1 MEIGHSEI
9 SLRKSI
15 IPIVL
20 LISLLFYNII
30 FYEDNDW
37 LGDYTYHYILVFT
50 SIVATGIGLSEKIK
64 ISFVIKK
71 IFSSIKSISTPII
84 ILLLVGALAGS
95 WKVSGIIPAMVYYG
109 LNLVDP
115 AVFLPLTLVVSTLVS
130 LTTGSSYT
138 TSATVGIALVAVGVA
153 FNIPSGMTAGAVISG
168 AYFGDKMSPLSD
180 TTNLAPAM
188 AGTDLYSHIKYMT
201 YTTFPTY
208 AITLVVFIILSFNME
223 IGSAGEMKDIR
234 SLSET
239 ILQDFH
245 ISPLLFLIPAL
256 VIILAFLKVRPV
268 IALSFGILGAII
280 FSIIFQNNILDSI
293 DPSKSTSILLS
304 IFTDTSIPTENERII
319 RLYDSGGMKG
329 MLWTIYLTISAMI
342 FGGSMDGIGALKKI
356 TNYLLNKAE
365 STFELFVSTAAS
377 CLGIN
382 IVASDQYLAIVIP
395 GKMFKDAFEE
405 KNLSAVNLSRTL
417 EDTGTVTSALIPWN
431 TCGAYHH
438 GVLGVSVAD
447 YFIYA
452 IFNWLSPITTLIYAS
467 LMIKIKMIS
476 NHKF

>member
-30 FYEDNDW
+30 FFENNDW
-37 LGDYTYHYILVFT
+37 LGGYTYHYILVFT

-319 RLYDSGGMKG
+319 SLYDSGGMKG

-365 STFELFVSTAAS
+365 STFGLFASTAAS

>member
-30 FYEDNDW
+30 FFENNDW

-208 AITLVVFIILSFNME
+208 AITLLVFIILSFNME

-365 STFELFVSTAAS
+365 STFGLFVSTAAS

>member
-1 MEIGHSEI
+1 MEITHSEI

-30 FYEDNDW
+30 FFENNDW

-71 IFSSIKSISTPII
+71 IFSSIKSISTAII

-223 IGSAGEMKDIR
+223 IGSAGEMRDIR

-239 ILQDFH
+239 ILEDFH

-365 STFELFVSTAAS
+365 STFGLFASTAAS

>member
-1 MEIGHSEI
+1 MEITSSEI
-9 SLRKSI
+9 GLKKSM
-15 IPIVL
+15 IPVL
-20 LISLLFYNII
+20 ILISLLFYNII
-30 FYEDNDW
+30 YFENNDW
-37 LGDYTYHYILVFT
+37 LGDYTYHYILIFT
-50 SIVATGIGLSEKIK
+50 SLIATLLGISEGVKITH
-64 ISFVIKK
+64 VIKK

-115 AVFLPLTLVVSTLVS
+115 GIFLPLTLIVSTLVS

-138 TSATVGIALVAVGVA
+138 TSATVGIALVAVGIA
-153 FNIPSGMTAGAVISG
+153 FNIPAGMTAGAVISG

-188 AGTDLYSHIKYMT
+188 AGTDLYSHIKYMA
-201 YTTFPTY
+201 YTTIPTY
-208 AITLVVFIILSFNME
+208 VLTLIVFIILSYNLD
-223 IGSAGEMKDIR
+223 ISSSGEMSEINN
-234 SLSET
+234 LSNT
-239 ILQDFH
+239 ILNDFY
-245 ISPLLFLIPAL
+245 ISPILFIVPAL
-256 VIILAFLKVRPV
+256 VILLAFLKVRPI
-268 IALSFGILGAII
+268 IALGVGILSAIL
-280 FSIIFQNNILDSI
+280 FSIIFQNNILNSI
-293 DPSKSTSILLS
+293 DPSLTNSLLQS
-304 IFTDTSIPTENERII
+304 VFSDTSIPTENARIE

-329 MLWTIYLTISAMI
+329 MLWTIYLTISAMV
-342 FGGSMDGIGALKKI
+342 FGGSMDGIGALRKI
-356 TNYLLNKAE
+356 TNFLLSKAKT
-365 STFELFVSTAAS
+365 TFGLFASTAVS

-431 TCGAYHH
+431 TCGAYHY
-438 GVLGVSVAD
+438 GVLGVSVTD

-452 IFNWLSPITTLIYAS
+452 IFNWLSPITTLIYAAF
-467 LMIKIKMIS
+467 MIKIKMIT

>member
-1 MEIGHSEI
+1 MEITSSEI
-9 SLRKSI
+9 GLKKSI
-15 IPIVL
+15 IPVL
-20 LISLLFYNII
+20 ILISLLFYNII
-30 FYEDNDW
+30 YFENNDW
-37 LGDYTYHYILVFT
+37 LGDYTYHYILIFT
-50 SIVATGIGLSEKIK
+50 SLIATLLGISEGVKITH
-64 ISFVIKK
+64 VLKK

-115 AVFLPLTLVVSTLVS
+115 GIFLPLTLIVSTLVS

-138 TSATVGIALVAVGVA
+138 TSATVGIALVAVGIA
-153 FNIPSGMTAGAVISG
+153 FNIPAGMTAGAVISG

-188 AGTDLYSHIKYMT
+188 AGTDLYSHIKYMA
-201 YTTFPTY
+201 YTTIPTY
-208 AITLVVFIILSFNME
+208 VLTLIVFIILSYNLD
-223 IGSAGEMKDIR
+223 ISSTGEMSEINN
-234 SLSET
+234 LSNT
-239 ILQDFH
+239 ILNDFY
-245 ISPLLFLIPAL
+245 ISPILFIVPAL
-256 VIILAFLKVRPV
+256 VILLAFLKVRPI
-268 IALSFGILGAII
+268 IALGVGILSAIL
-280 FSIIFQNNILDSI
+280 FSIIFQNNILNSI
-293 DPSKSTSILLS
+293 DPSLTNSLLQS
-304 IFTDTSIPTENERII
+304 VFSDTSIPTENARIE

-329 MLWTIYLTISAMI
+329 MLWTIYLTISAMV
-342 FGGSMDGIGALKKI
+342 FGGSMDGIGALRKI
-356 TNYLLNKAE
+356 TNFLLSKAKT
-365 STFELFVSTAAS
+365 TFGLFASTAVS

-431 TCGAYHH
+431 TCGAYHY
-438 GVLGVSVAD
+438 GVLGVSVTD

-452 IFNWLSPITTLIYAS
+452 IFNWLSPITTLIYAAF
-467 LMIKIKMIS
+467 MIKIKMIT

>member
-37 LGDYTYHYILVFT
+37 LGDYTYQYILVFT

-71 IFSSIKSISTPII
+71 IFSSIKSISTAII

-115 AVFLPLTLVVSTLVS
+115 AVFLPLTLIVSTLVA

-365 STFELFVSTAAS
+365 STFGLFASTAAS

>member
-1 MEIGHSEI
+1 MEIRHSEI

-30 FYEDNDW
+30 FFENNDW

-50 SIVATGIGLSEKIK
+50 SLVATGIGLSEKIK
-64 ISFVIKK
+64 ISFVVKK

-84 ILLLVGALAGS
+84 ILLLVGALAGT

-138 TSATVGIALVAVGVA
+138 TSATVGIALVAVGIA

-208 AITLVVFIILSFNME
+208 AVTLVVFIILSYNME
-223 IGSAGEMKDIR
+223 ITSAGEMSDIR
-234 SLSET
+234 SLSDT
-239 ILQDFH
+239 ILNDFH

-256 VIILAFLKVRPV
+256 VILLAFLKVRPV
-268 IALSFGILGAII
+268 IALSFGILGAIV
-280 FSIIFQNNILDSI
+280 FSIIFQNNILESI
-293 DPSKSTSILLS
+293 DSSRPTSILLS
-304 IFTDTSIPTENERII
+304 VFTDTSIPTDNERIV

-356 TNYLLNKAE
+356 TNYLLNKAK
-365 STFELFVSTAAS
+365 STFGLFASTAAS

-395 GKMFKDAFEE
+395 GKMFKDAYEE

-431 TCGAYHH
+431 TCGAYHY
-438 GVLGVSVAD
+438 GVLGVSVTD
-447 YFIYA
+447 YFVYA
-452 IFNWLSPITTLIYAS
+452 IFNWLSPITTLIYAAF
-467 LMIKIKMIS
+467 MIKIKMIS

>member
-1 MEIGHSEI
+1 MEITNSEI

-30 FYEDNDW
+30 FFENNDW

-71 IFSSIKSISTPII
+71 IFSSIKSISTAII

-115 AVFLPLTLVVSTLVS
+115 AVFLPITLVVSTLVS

-208 AITLVVFIILSFNME
+208 AITLVVFIILSLNME
-223 IGSAGEMKDIR
+223 IGSVGEMRDIR

-239 ILQDFH
+239 ILEDFH

-319 RLYDSGGMKG
+319 RLYNSGGMKS

-365 STFELFVSTAAS
+365 STFGLFASTAAS

-467 LMIKIKMIS
+467 LMIKIRMIS

>member
-1 MEIGHSEI
+1 MEITSSEI
-9 SLRKSI
+9 GLKKSM
-15 IPIVL
+15 IPVL
-20 LISLLFYNII
+20 ILISLLFYNII
-30 FYEDNDW
+30 YFENNDW
-37 LGDYTYHYILVFT
+37 LGDYTYHYILIFT
-50 SIVATGIGLSEKIK
+50 SLIATLLGVSEGVKITH
-64 ISFVIKK
+64 VIKK

-115 AVFLPLTLVVSTLVS
+115 GIFLPLTLIVSTLVS

-138 TSATVGIALVAVGVA
+138 TSATVGIALVAVGIA
-153 FNIPSGMTAGAVISG
+153 FNIPAGMTAGAVISG

-188 AGTDLYSHIKYMT
+188 AGTDLYSHIKYMA
-201 YTTFPTY
+201 YTTIPTY
-208 AITLVVFIILSFNME
+208 VLTLIVFIILSYNLD
-223 IGSAGEMKDIR
+223 ISSTGEMNEINN
-234 SLSET
+234 LSNT
-239 ILQDFH
+239 ILNDFY
-245 ISPLLFLIPAL
+245 ISPILFIVPAL
-256 VIILAFLKVRPV
+256 VILLAFLKVRPI
-268 IALSFGILGAII
+268 IALGVGILSAIL
-280 FSIIFQNNILDSI
+280 FSIIFQNNILNSI
-293 DPSKSTSILLS
+293 DPSLTNSLLQS
-304 IFTDTSIPTENERII
+304 VFSDTSIPTENARIE

-329 MLWTIYLTISAMI
+329 MLWTIYLTISAMV
-342 FGGSMDGIGALKKI
+342 FGGSMDGIGALRKI
-356 TNYLLNKAE
+356 TNFLLSKAKT
-365 STFELFVSTAAS
+365 TFGLFASTAVS

-431 TCGAYHH
+431 TCGAYHY
-438 GVLGVSVAD
+438 GVLGVSVTD

-452 IFNWLSPITTLIYAS
+452 IFNWLSPITTLIYAAF
-467 LMIKIKMIS
+467 MIKIKMIT

>member
-1 MEIGHSEI
+1 MEIGHTEI

-30 FYEDNDW
+30 FFENNDW

-71 IFSSIKSISTPII
+71 IFSSINSIRTPII

-208 AITLVVFIILSFNME
+208 FITLVVFIILSFNIE
-223 IGSAGEMKDIR
+223 IGSAGEMSDIR

-239 ILQDFH
+239 ILEDFH

-256 VIILAFLKVRPV
+256 VIILAFLKVKPV

-280 FSIIFQNNILDSI
+280 FSIIFQNNILESI
-293 DPSKSTSILLS
+293 DPSRSTSILLS

-319 RLYDSGGMKG
+319 RLYESGGMKG

-365 STFELFVSTAAS
+365 SIFGLFASTAAS

>member
-1 MEIGHSEI
+1 
-9 SLRKSI
+9 
-15 IPIVL
+15 
-20 LISLLFYNII
+20 
-30 FYEDNDW
+30 
-37 LGDYTYHYILVFT
+37 
-50 SIVATGIGLSEKIK
+50 
-64 ISFVIKK
+64 
-71 IFSSIKSISTPII
+71 
-84 ILLLVGALAGS
+84 
-95 WKVSGIIPAMVYYG
+95 
-109 LNLVDP
+109 
-115 AVFLPLTLVVSTLVS
+115 
-130 LTTGSSYT
+130 
-138 TSATVGIALVAVGVA
+138 
-153 FNIPSGMTAGAVISG
+153 MTAGAVISG

-208 AITLVVFIILSFNME
+208 VITLVVFIILSFNIE
-223 IGSAGEMKDIR
+223 IGSAGEMSDIR

-239 ILQDFH
+239 ILEDFH

-280 FSIIFQNNILDSI
+280 FSIIFQNNILESI
-293 DPSKSTSILLS
+293 DPSRSTSILLS

-319 RLYDSGGMKG
+319 RLYESGGMKG

-365 STFELFVSTAAS
+365 STFGLFASTAAS

-395 GKMFKDAFEE
+395 GKMFKDAYEE

>member
-1 MEIGHSEI
+1 MEIGHTEI

-30 FYEDNDW
+30 FFENNDW

-365 STFELFVSTAAS
+365 STFGLFVSTAAS